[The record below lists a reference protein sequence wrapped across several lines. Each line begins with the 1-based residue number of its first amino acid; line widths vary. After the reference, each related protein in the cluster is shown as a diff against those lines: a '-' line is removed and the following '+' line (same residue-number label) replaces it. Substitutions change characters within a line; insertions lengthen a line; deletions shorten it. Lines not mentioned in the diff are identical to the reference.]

1 MVRSF
6 AEIVSRMAMRAHL
19 SASENVVVGLVGMR
33 AVVRCG
39 SIGANALS
47 AVETQTNVRYAG
59 SVATLLFRA
68 SLLIDD
74 KYVEQCEDV
83 QAQRWSG
90 CRGR

>member
-6 AEIVSRMAMRAHL
+6 AEIVSQIAMRAHL
-19 SASENVVVGLVGMR
+19 SASEDVVVGLIRMR
-33 AVVRCG
+33 AVVRRG

-47 AVETQTNVRYAG
+47 AVETQTSVRYAG
-59 SVATLLFRA
+59 GAATLLFRD
-68 SLLIDD
+68 SLSIDD